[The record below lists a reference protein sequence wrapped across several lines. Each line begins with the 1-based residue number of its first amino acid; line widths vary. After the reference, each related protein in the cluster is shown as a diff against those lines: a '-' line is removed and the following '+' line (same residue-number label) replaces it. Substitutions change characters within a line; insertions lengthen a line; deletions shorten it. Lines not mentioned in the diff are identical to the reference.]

1 MKMTSSTSPKMV
13 RHGYR
18 TWEFVPQD
26 SPIKKW
32 AAELRELT
40 LSQTVVGPEWDMV
53 GQAVILESDEDAEM
67 QEMLQSIADEVGL
80 QLHIIDRH
88 RVVANF
94 PEWFNDVTTDVPSI
108 IYLSPGPWMGGEPD
122 EDVDESSSHDADHA
136 RIFRQQLRDLLRQKI
151 PSVPIVFVTVG
162 KSFGALSQSLRQ
174 VGLFD
179 RRIRA
184 SELPDQTLANSFIA
198 EIGPACLAPSI
209 TQQPLRLAR
218 VLRHEYRDRRRRGL
232 LQKAMQRLAW
242 REQRTLEFGDLLY
255 FVMYGTSEVAIK
267 VDDGEKRRRHAIHEA
282 GHALISHLD
291 SKERLPPAYCSV
303 LKHDD
308 LHGAMLPSYQGSEID
323 GDDLTFA
330 DVAHKIRVLL
340 GGRAAEHLLL
350 GPNDISARGSVS
362 DLESATRQAGT
373 LFANWGISQDCSSD
387 LDAGSNL
394 AVVLG
399 NASNSESIHIET
411 HIRKFLQ
418 DQFLIVLALI
428 NQNKDYFQRIVDA
441 LTERIVLVQED
452 FEQLETGALAH

>member
-1 MKMTSSTSPKMV
+1 
-13 RHGYR
+13 
-18 TWEFVPQD
+18 
-26 SPIKKW
+26 
-32 AAELRELT
+32 
-40 LSQTVVGPEWDMV
+40 
-53 GQAVILESDEDAEM
+53 
-67 QEMLQSIADEVGL
+67 
-80 QLHIIDRH
+80 
-88 RVVANF
+88 
-94 PEWFNDVTTDVPSI
+94 
-108 IYLSPGPWMGGEPD
+108 
-122 EDVDESSSHDADHA
+122 
-136 RIFRQQLRDLLRQKI
+136 
-151 PSVPIVFVTVG
+151 
-162 KSFGALSQSLRQ
+162 
-174 VGLFD
+174 
-179 RRIRA
+179 
-184 SELPDQTLANSFIA
+184 
-198 EIGPACLAPSI
+198 
-209 TQQPLRLAR
+209 
-218 VLRHEYRDRRRRGL
+218 
-232 LQKAMQRLAW
+232 
-242 REQRTLEFGDLLY
+242 
-255 FVMYGTSEVAIK
+255 
-267 VDDGEKRRRHAIHEA
+267 
-282 GHALISHLD
+282 
-291 SKERLPPAYCSV
+291 
-303 LKHDD
+303 
-308 LHGAMLPSYQGSEID
+308 MLPSYQGSEID